1 MKRRY
6 IVTDLLRLIYFFIYE
21 LVIIQIFCKTKFS
34 ECSAREREKVV
45 SQQIGRK
52 KHDAFERIC
61 YNYVIEIKDT
71 RAFKEHPMSRF

>member
-1 MKRRY
+1 M
-6 IVTDLLRLIYFFIYE
+6 LLIYYVLYIFFIYE